1 MAIGYTTYL
10 IGPAAL
16 VGCGLFMLVYPLQ
29 GKVAKLAGKLRGKV
43 VRITDG
49 RVRVY
54 LIDDD
59 YYSCDRGD
67 VSLRASGLFFR
78 IVLNHQLR
86 SAARR
91 LR

>member
-16 VGCGLFMLVYPLQ
+16 VGCGLFLLVYPLQ

-49 RVRVY
+49 RV
-54 LIDDD
+54 
-59 YYSCDRGD
+59 
-67 VSLRASGLFFR
+67 SGVGF
-78 IVLNHQLR
+78 
-86 SAARR
+86 
-91 LR
+91 